1 MCPWKTAGLNTKLTG
16 NIVTQPSNKKKPSQ
30 NTEKTHIFGMLRFFM
45 LLFISFFY

>member
-1 MCPWKTAGLNTKLTG
+1 MCPWKAAGLNTKLAG
-16 NIVTQPSNKKKPSQ
+16 NIATQPSNKKKPSQ